1 MDSSKRPSPESLGE
15 IGIFGGLDSESLSI
29 LSTELELRTVDP
41 GQVVVNEGDTDAEM
55 FVVIYGELEVMK
67 KAADGRMV
75 RVALFGPGD
84 WLGDMSGL
92 DVQPRSATVR
102 SLAQTHML
110 VMSSHDVRHH
120 LYERDAKAYAIFVMN
135 VARELSRRLR
145 VANGL
150 LSQVMLG
157 ISGSMQ
163 P

>member
-1 MDSSKRPSPESLGE
+1 MDVNQRPTPESLGE
-15 IGIFGGLDSESLSI
+15 IGIFGGLDEESLSV
-29 LSTELELRTVDP
+29 LTEQLEIRVVEP

-55 FVVIYGELEVMK
+55 FVVLYGELEVMK
-67 KAADGRMV
+67 KATDGRMV
-75 RVALFGPGD
+75 RVALFGPGG
-84 WLGDMSGL
+84 WFGDMSVL

-102 SLAQTHML
+102 SLARTQML
-110 VMSSHDVRHH
+110 VMSSHDVRHY
-120 LYERDAKAYAIFVMN
+120 LYERDPKAYAIFVMN